1 MQEISPKVSASF
13 EETEDVCNLI
23 IEALAG
29 KQIKVGYGMLGSCLA
44 VARLMNPGEDVSVE
58 KEIKFVQDMMDWAN
72 MYWET
77 SGGIAN

>member
-1 MQEISPKVSASF
+1 
-13 EETEDVCNLI
+13 
-23 IEALAG
+23 
-29 KQIKVGYGMLGSCLA
+29 
-44 VARLMNPGEDVSVE
+44 VE